1 MYWLENA
8 IRGTDSLYFFYML
21 CVVFL
26 SVDSPVLFCSV
37 DDGAHLQL
45 SIYLRPP
52 VLLQFHLLL
61 RSHEHTECQSTAY
74 YGL

>member
-1 MYWLENA
+1 MFIVREMPFVALDNF
-8 IRGTDSLYFFYML
+8 ISDIL

-26 SVDSPVLFCSV
+26 RVDSPVLFCSV

-45 SIYLRPP
+45 SIYLWPP

-61 RSHEHTECQSTAY
+61 RAQEHTECQSTAY
-74 YGL
+74 CDF